1 MYREEAHWAKGLK
14 ALLLLLSF
22 TMVWGMGL
30 AHLIPL
36 SGWRSNDTQGLL
48 LVERPRGKVLRK
60 HFALMSQFS

>member
-30 AHLIPL
+30 AHLIPFVRL
-36 SGWRSNDTQGLL
+36 AKQRYPGLAF
-48 LVERPRGKVLRK
+48 G
-60 HFALMSQFS
+60 